1 MEEIKNLI
9 QLNEQIE
16 AAENAGNLQQLR
28 EIVAPKLAFQRRDG
42 SVVDQDGFLSTPKP
56 GARVTQIESVHVY
69 GNRAVVTCRVIDSG
83 AVTHNIRL
91 FVKVDGKWRLLGWAN
106 EPGLTGVDPATL
118 NNATRG
124 EKNLHW
130 L

>member
-42 SVVDQDGFLSTPKP
+42 SVVDH
-56 GARVTQIESVHVY
+56 R
-69 GNRAVVTCRVIDSG
+69 
-83 AVTHNIRL
+83 
-91 FVKVDGKWRLLGWAN
+91 
-106 EPGLTGVDPATL
+106 PA
-118 NNATRG
+118 
-124 EKNLHW
+124 H
-130 L
+130 